1 MRPLSVAVVAA
12 CPFPVNYGSP
22 GAIRELSA
30 ALSEMGIDIHI
41 VTYPHGQDL
50 SVGKGQLHRV
60 AQKHQYRPPAA
71 GPSGEKLYFD
81 FLMLGELWK
90 VVRQQ
95 KIDVIHAHNYEG
107 ALIGIFGKF
116 VTGKPLI
123 YQSVSLMADEL
134 SSYRFI
140 KPAFL
145 GRWIG
150 AVLDWL
156 VPLFPDH
163 IITVT
168 QELYDI
174 LAKRGVPK
182 RKLSVITSGID
193 PDMFDHVDPER
204 FRKKYNLGSA
214 PVVTYTGIT
223 NTFQRVDYLIRAFSI
238 VLKREPSA
246 ILMIV
251 NPLEDE
257 PDLAG
262 HQALVQ
268 ELNIASNVIFV
279 GPHTLDELP
288 DYLAMA
294 TVTVAP
300 RPDCP
305 GHPIKLLNYMISG
318 KPIVCFEGGAK
329 GLTHMQDALIVA
341 DHDWQAMGEA
351 ILTFLRDPELAKRLG
366 DNARENAINN
376 FDWRAI
382 AKKVA
387 AVYNSI
393 VNRVPK
399 NGKEPQKTVSA
410 P

>member
-318 KPIVCFEGGAK
+318 KPIVCFAGGAK

>member
-22 GAIRELSA
+22 AAIRELSA

-50 SVGKGQLHRV
+50 PVGKAQLHRV
-60 AQKHQYRPPAA
+60 AQKHQYRAPAA

-81 FLMLGELWK
+81 FLMLGELAK

-95 KIDVIHAHNYEG
+95 KIDVIHAHNYEA

-116 VTGKPLI
+116 VTDRPLI
-123 YQSVSLMADEL
+123 YQSVCLMSDEL

-145 GRWIG
+145 AKWIG
-150 AVLDWL
+150 AVLDWF

-163 IITVT
+163 IIAVT
-168 QELYDI
+168 QELYNVA
-174 LAKRGVPK
+174 AKRGVPK
-182 RKLSVITSGID
+182 RKLSMITSGID

-204 FRKKYNLGSA
+204 FRKKYNLGLA

-223 NTFQRVDYLIRAFSI
+223 NTFQRVDYLIRAFSL
-238 VLKREPSA
+238 VLKQEPSA

-251 NPLEDE
+251 SPLEDE
-257 PDLAG
+257 PDLAE

-279 GPHTLDELP
+279 GPHTLAELP

-318 KPIVCFEGGAK
+318 KPIVCFAGGAK

-382 AKKVA
+382 AEKVA
-387 AVYNSI
+387 VVYNSI

-399 NGKEPQKTVSA
+399 DGKESQKTVSA

>member
-22 GAIRELSA
+22 AAIRELSA

-50 SVGKGQLHRV
+50 PVGKAQLHRV
-60 AQKHQYRPPAA
+60 AQKRQYRPPAA

-81 FLMLGELWK
+81 FLMLGELAK

-116 VTGKPLI
+116 VTGRPLI
-123 YQSVSLMADEL
+123 YQSVCLMADEL

-140 KPAFL
+140 KPAFIAK
-145 GRWIG
+145 WIG
-150 AVLDWL
+150 TVLDWF

-163 IITVT
+163 TIAVT
-168 QELYDI
+168 QELYDVA
-174 LAKRGVPK
+174 AKRGVPK
-182 RKLSVITSGID
+182 KKLSMITSGID

-223 NTFQRVDYLIRAFSI
+223 NTFQRVDYLIRAFSL
-238 VLKREPSA
+238 VLKQEPSA

-251 NPLEDE
+251 SPLEDE
-257 PDLAG
+257 PDLAE

-268 ELNIASNVIFV
+268 ELGITSNVVFV
-279 GPHTLDELP
+279 GPHTLAELP

-318 KPIVCFEGGAK
+318 KPIVCFAGGAK
-329 GLTHMQDALIVA
+329 GLTHMQDALVVA
-341 DHDWQAMGEA
+341 DHDWKAMGEA

-387 AVYNSI
+387 VVYNSI
-393 VNRVPK
+393 VDRVPR
-399 NGKEPQKTVSA
+399 NGNERHKTVSA